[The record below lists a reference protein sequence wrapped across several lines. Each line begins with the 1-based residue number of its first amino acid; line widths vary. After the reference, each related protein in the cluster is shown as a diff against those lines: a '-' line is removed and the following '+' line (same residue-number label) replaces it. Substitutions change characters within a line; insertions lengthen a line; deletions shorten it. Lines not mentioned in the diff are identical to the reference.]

1 MKAKKANEILI
12 DVLKNTLNQDG
23 SRYTQ
28 TQLAAKLSDRAEERG
43 EKKVTL
49 AAVNDRLKNENM
61 KISNFIEMLDL
72 MGYEVVARPKNDKR
86 EEYVV
91 EPGTDRKRVK

>member
-1 MKAKKANEILI
+1 MKANEIL
-12 DVLKNTLNQDG
+12 VEVMKNTMKQDG
-23 SRYTQ
+23 TAYTQ
-28 TQLAAKLSDRAEERG
+28 TRMAEELS
-43 EKKVTL
+43 EKAGKTVSL

-86 EEYVV
+86 ESYVV
-91 EPGTDRKRVK
+91 EPGTERKRVK

>member
-1 MKAKKANEILI
+1 MMKANEII
-12 DVLKNTLNQDG
+12 VDVMKNTMKQDG
-23 SRYTQ
+23 TAYTQ
-28 TQLAAKLSDRAEERG
+28 TRMAEELSERS

-72 MGYEVVARPKNDKR
+72 MGYEVIARPKNDKR
-86 EEYVV
+86 AEYVV
-91 EPGTDRKRVK
+91 EAGTDRKRVK

>member
-1 MKAKKANEILI
+1 MKSLKANKILI
-12 DVLKNTLNQDG
+12 EVMKNTTNKDG
-23 SRYTQ
+23 TAYTQ
-28 TQLAAKLSDRAEERG
+28 TQLAADLSKNS

-72 MGYEVVARPKNDKR
+72 MGYEVIARPKEDKR
-86 EEYVV
+86 DAYVV

>member
-1 MKAKKANEILI
+1 MKANEIL
-12 DVLKNTLNQDG
+12 VAVMENTVMLDG
-23 SRYTQ
+23 KKYTQ
-28 TQLAAKLSDRAEERG
+28 TQMAKDLS
-43 EKKVTL
+43 EKSEKPVSL

-72 MGYEVVARPKNDKR
+72 MGYEVIARPKNDKR
-86 EEYVV
+86 ESYVV

>member
-1 MKAKKANEILI
+1 MDIMKANEI
-12 DVLKNTLNQDG
+12 VVRVMANTMKQDG
-23 SRYTQ
+23 KPYNQ
-28 TQLAAKLSDRAEERG
+28 TYLAEELS
-43 EKKVTL
+43 EKSGKVVSR
-49 AAVNDRLKNENM
+49 AAVNDRLLNENM

-86 EEYVV
+86 DSYVV

>member
-1 MKAKKANEILI
+1 MKANEILI
-12 DVLKNTLNQDG
+12 DVLKNTMNQDG

-28 TQLAAKLSDRAEERG
+28 TQMAEELSEKAG
-43 EKKVTL
+43 KKVTL
-49 AAVNDRLKNENM
+49 AAVNDRLKNENI

-86 EEYVV
+86 AEYVV
-91 EPGTDRKRVK
+91 EAGTDRKRVK

>member
-1 MKAKKANEILI
+1 MKANEIVVAVMK
-12 DVLKNTLNQDG
+12 DTMKQDG
-23 SRYTQ
+23 KAYTQ
-28 TQLAAKLSDRAEERG
+28 TYLAQELSEKSG
-43 EKKVTL
+43 KKVTL
-49 AAVNDRLKNENM
+49 AAVNDRLLNENM

-86 EEYVV
+86 ESYVV

>member
-1 MKAKKANEILI
+1 MKSLKANEILI
-12 DVLKNTLNQDG
+12 EVLKNTMNKDG

-28 TQLAAKLSDRAEERG
+28 TQMAEGLSEKAG
-43 EKKVTL
+43 KKVTL
-49 AAVNDRLKNENM
+49 AAVSDRLKNENM

-72 MGYEVVARPKNDKR
+72 MGYEVIARPKEDKR
-86 EEYVV
+86 EAYVV

>member
-1 MKAKKANEILI
+1 MMKANEILM
-12 DVLKNTLNQDG
+12 DVMKNTVMQDG
-23 SRYTQ
+23 KQYTQ
-28 TQLAAKLSDRAEERG
+28 TRMAEELS
-43 EKKVTL
+43 EKADKKVTL

-86 EEYVV
+86 AEYVV

>member
-1 MKAKKANEILI
+1 MKANEILI
-12 DVLKNTLNQDG
+12 EVMKNTVTQDG
-23 SRYTQ
+23 KRYTQ
-28 TQLAAKLSDRAEERG
+28 TRMAAQLSAKSDKE
-43 EKKVTL
+43 VTR

-86 EEYVV
+86 AEYVV
-91 EPGTDRKRVK
+91 EPGTDRKRVR

>member
-1 MKAKKANEILI
+1 MKANEI
-12 DVLKNTLNQDG
+12 VMAVMKNTTTQDAKPYNQTILTNALN
-23 SRYTQ
+23 
-28 TQLAAKLSDRAEERG
+28 
-43 EKKVTL
+43 EKTGKQISVSAL
-49 AAVNDRLKNENM
+49 NDRMRNENM

-86 EEYVV
+86 ESYVV

>member
-1 MKAKKANEILI
+1 MKANEI
-12 DVLKNTLNQDG
+12 VVAVMKNTTKQDG
-23 SRYTQ
+23 SQYTQ
-28 TQLAAKLSDRAEERG
+28 TRMAEELS
-43 EKKVTL
+43 EKSGKTVSL

-86 EEYVV
+86 ESYVV
-91 EPGTDRKRVK
+91 DPGTDRKRVK

>member
-1 MKAKKANEILI
+1 MKANEII
-12 DVLKNTLNQDG
+12 VAVMKDTMKQDG
-23 SRYTQ
+23 KPYTQ
-28 TQLAAKLSDRAEERG
+28 TLLAEGLSDKAG
-43 EKKVTL
+43 KVVSL

-61 KISNFIEMLDL
+61 RISNFIEMLDL

-86 EEYVV
+86 VEYVV

>member
-1 MKAKKANEILI
+1 MKANEIVVAVMK
-12 DVLKNTLNQDG
+12 DTVMQDG
-23 SRYTQ
+23 KQYTQ
-28 TQLAAKLSDRAEERG
+28 TRMAEELTEKS

-61 KISNFIEMLDL
+61 KISTFIEMLDL

-86 EEYVV
+86 ESYVV
-91 EPGTDRKRVK
+91 EPGNDRKRVK

>member
-1 MKAKKANEILI
+1 MMKANEILI
-12 DVLKNTLNQDG
+12 DVMKNTMKQDG
-23 SRYTQ
+23 KPYTQ
-28 TQLAAKLSDRAEERG
+28 TFLAEGLSDKAG
-43 EKKVTL
+43 KTVSL

-86 EEYVV
+86 AEYVV

>member
-1 MKAKKANEILI
+1 MKSNEILI
-12 DVLKNTLNQDG
+12 AVMKDTMKQDG
-23 SRYTQ
+23 KPYTQ
-28 TQLAAKLSDRAEERG
+28 TYLAEELS
-43 EKKVTL
+43 EKADKKVTL

-86 EEYVV
+86 AEYVV
-91 EPGTDRKRVK
+91 EAGTDRKRVK

>member
-1 MKAKKANEILI
+1 MKANEII
-12 DVLKNTLNQDG
+12 VEVMKNTTKQDG
-23 SRYTQ
+23 SQYTQ
-28 TQLAAKLSDRAEERG
+28 TRMAEELS
-43 EKKVTL
+43 EKSGKTVSL

-86 EEYVV
+86 SSYVV

>member
-1 MKAKKANEILI
+1 MKANEILV
-12 DVLKNTLNQDG
+12 DVMKNTMMKDGKQYNQ
-23 SRYTQ
+23 TVM
-28 TQLAAKLSDRAEERG
+28 AADLSDKTGKE
-43 EKKVTL
+43 VTR

-72 MGYEVVARPKNDKR
+72 MGYEVVARPKADKR
-86 EEYVV
+86 AEYVV

>member
-1 MKAKKANEILI
+1 MKANEIVVAVMK
-12 DVLKNTLNQDG
+12 DTMKQDG
-23 SRYTQ
+23 KPYTQ
-28 TQLAAKLSDRAEERG
+28 TLLAEGLSDKAG
-43 EKKVTL
+43 KVVSL

-86 EEYVV
+86 DSYVV

>member
-1 MKAKKANEILI
+1 MKANEI
-12 DVLKNTLNQDG
+12 VVRVMENTVMQDG
-23 SRYTQ
+23 KQYTQ
-28 TQLAAKLSDRAEERG
+28 TRMAEELSLRSG
-43 EKKVTL
+43 KIVST

-86 EEYVV
+86 DTYVV
-91 EPGTDRKRVK
+91 DPGTDRKRVK

>member
-1 MKAKKANEILI
+1 MKAKANEILLEVI
-12 DVLKNTLNQDG
+12 NNTTKQDG
-23 SRYTQ
+23 SPYTQ
-28 TQLAAKLSDRAEERG
+28 TQLAADLTDKSVKRG
-43 EKKVTL
+43 EKKVTV

-61 KISNFIEMLDL
+61 RISNFIEMLDL

-86 EEYVV
+86 DEYVV